1 MGTMLTHSAE
11 ESKIISKEVAKL
23 LKKGFI
29 KECDREKGGFMS
41 TVSTR
46 GKKDGCVRTIL
57 NLKTTE

>member
-1 MGTMLTHSAE
+1 MLTHSAE
-11 ESKIISKEVAKL
+11 ESKIISEEVAKL

-46 GKKDGCVRTIL
+46 GKKDGGMRTIL